1 MNRFGV
7 NVELK
12 NVPVLDPDFIPLMR
26 FNRAFLEGA
35 KKPLGIAVER
45 ADLDLIGMAPGD
57 LSKETLHLQWPLQI
71 GRGAPHFLGR
81 GVRGPRTPLGT

>member
-45 ADLDLIGMAPGD
+45 ADGQMASCHTFIHG
-57 LSKETLHLQWPLQI
+57 
-71 GRGAPHFLGR
+71 
-81 GVRGPRTPLGT
+81 TPEMKAADCYYIERIVKTILWM